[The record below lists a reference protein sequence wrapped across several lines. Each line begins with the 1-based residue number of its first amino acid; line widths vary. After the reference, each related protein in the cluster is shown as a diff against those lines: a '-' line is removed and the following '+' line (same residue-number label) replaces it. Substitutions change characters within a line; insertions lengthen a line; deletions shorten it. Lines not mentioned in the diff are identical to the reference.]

1 MEYKAKTT
9 IKFSIANLLNT
20 ATTENANY
28 IPIHPSKIQMTDAL
42 RAQLTNGVQIVT
54 ERIQSAIGQT
64 PAPPIQTPPPQ

>member
-1 MEYKAKTT
+1 VCGQTKDDETQIFFKVMEYKAKTT

-42 RAQLTNGVQIVT
+42 RAQLTNGV
-54 ERIQSAIGQT
+54 
-64 PAPPIQTPPPQ
+64 